1 MRVKAAGKNAT
12 MVLLNAGASSVR
24 VLDAL
29 NIRRHVLGDA
39 GPVATRAVATTSESP
54 RVRASAR
61 GPRIRASAA
70 GPRIRAS
77 AGGTTRRSHKHVTV
91 TRHRRHR

>member
-24 VLDAL
+24 ILDAL
-29 NIRRHVLGDA
+29 NIRRHVLGDNA
-39 GPVATRAVATTSESP
+39 PVATSP
-54 RVRASAR
+54 VRVRAAAG
-61 GPRIRASAA
+61 GPRIKASVGGA
-70 GPRIRAS
+70 RVKAS
-77 AGGTTRRSHKHVTV
+77 AGHGRFKHAGV

>member
-24 VLDAL
+24 ILDAL

-39 GPVATRAVATTSESP
+39 GPVATRAESP
-54 RVRASAR
+54 RVRASAG
-61 GPRIRASAA
+61 GPRIRATAG
-70 GPRIRAS
+70 GPRIRAT
-77 AGGTTRRSHKHVTV
+77 AGSTTRRGHKHVTV

>member
-1 MRVKAAGKNAT
+1 

-24 VLDAL
+24 LLDAL

-39 GPVATRAVATTSESP
+39 APVATSP
-54 RVRASAR
+54 VRARVAAG
-61 GPRIRASAA
+61 GPRIKASVGGA
-70 GPRIRAS
+70 RVKAS
-77 AGGTTRRSHKHVTV
+77 AGRSRFKHAPV